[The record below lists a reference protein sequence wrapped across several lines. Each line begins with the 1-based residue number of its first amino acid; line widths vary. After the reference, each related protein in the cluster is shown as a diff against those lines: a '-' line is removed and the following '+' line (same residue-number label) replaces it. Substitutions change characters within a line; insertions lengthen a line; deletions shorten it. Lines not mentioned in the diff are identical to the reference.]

1 MLVST
6 PELLNGARE
15 GGYAIGAFNVYNLEG
30 ASAVVAAAEAERSPA
45 MLQILPTALKHG
57 GPPLVAL
64 CLTAAREASV
74 PMTVHLD
81 HSASAE
87 DIRAGLDA
95 GLTSV
100 MADGSHLPFADNV
113 AFTRQMAG
121 LVHEQGGAV
130 EAELGR
136 LTGTEDGLTVPE
148 YEARLTNPGEAA
160 DFVAQTDIDA
170 LAVCIGN
177 VHGRYHGEPD
187 LDFERLDAIR
197 NTVAVPLV
205 LHGASGLPEAMV
217 RRSIELGVAKFNVN
231 TEVRAAYLE
240 AVRELVEGS
249 DSPDLLDLMRSAVG
263 AMEPVVSAKLQLFG
277 SVGKA

>member
-6 PELLNGARE
+6 AELLNGARE

-30 ASAVVAAAEAERSPA
+30 TSAVVAAAEAERSPA

-87 DIRAGLDA
+87 DIQAGLDA

-113 AFTRQMAG
+113 AFTRQMAD

-177 VHGRYHGEPD
+177 VHGRYPGEPGLD
-187 LDFERLDAIR
+187 LERLDAIR
-197 NTVAVPLV
+197 NTVSIPLV
-205 LHGASGLPEAMV
+205 LHGASGLPEAIV

-240 AVRELVEGS
+240 AVRELIEGT